1 MSFFSYVLQWVFD
14 LIWDFRRL
22 VMVGYDFGGGGGFPV
37 VVGCGFMAVEGWGVR
52 LPLWREREMN
62 KKNEKM

>member
-22 VMVGYDFGGGGGFPV
+22 VMVGYEFWGWWWISGGSGLWIYGGGGLGGEATV
-37 VVGCGFMAVEGWGVR
+37 VE
-52 LPLWREREMN
+52 RERDE
-62 KKNEKM
+62 

>member
-1 MSFFSYVLQWVFD
+1 
-14 LIWDFRRL
+14 
-22 VMVGYDFGGGGGFPV
+22 MVGYDFGGGGGFPV